1 MKNKKKQ
8 RFLHQIIIIFCLLF
22 LGSVGLL
29 CFGACG
35 KDDIPTDAEFQ
46 DILNCVEI
54 LKGDIEDTNS
64 ANKIFGDNYVFE
76 INGSCTYTELNAA
89 YRIHIPYRISNTG
102 GNDLIDIAYF
112 IDGVLIGTE
121 IDYKY
126 EIYKTWDEQRQALFY
141 IARLEHYDKSYSKD
155 IVNKAIKNL

>member
-1 MKNKKKQ
+1 MP
-8 RFLHQIIIIFCLLF
+8 
-22 LGSVGLL
+22 
-29 CFGACG
+29 
-35 KDDIPTDAEFQ
+35 KDSEFQ

-54 LKGDIEDTNS
+54 LKEEIEDTNS
-64 ANKIFGDNYVFE
+64 DNKIFGDNYVIE

-89 YRIHIPYRISNTG
+89 YRIRIPYRISNTG

-121 IDYKY
+121 IDYEY
-126 EIYKTWDEQRQALFY
+126 GTYKTWDEQRQALFY
-141 IARLEHYDKSYSKD
+141 IARLKHFDKSYSKD